1 MFRKPC
7 LTCGKLGEPGVA
19 YCVEHE
25 AERRRKINW
34 TKNQRTLYKSPEY
47 RRARQ
52 HIKDTATHCHL
63 CGQAFTN
70 RNEITADHILA
81 GDPTS
86 PLAPA
91 HRTCNSSRGNKPI
104 T

>member
-1 MFRKPC
+1 MK
-7 LTCGKLGEPGVA
+7 A
-19 YCVEHE
+19 
-25 AERRRKINW
+25 INDK
-34 TKNQRTLYKSPEY
+34 KNQRTLYRSPHY

-63 CGQAFTN
+63 CGEAFTN
-70 RNEITADHILA
+70 RNEITADHIEA
-81 GDPTS
+81 GNPNS
-86 PLAPA
+86 ALAPA